1 MAHIEQFP
9 LDQARPEPRV
19 LLVEGQNDKHVVWQL
34 CRRFPEGPDFL
45 IRDRDNLE
53 QLLESIGAELA
64 APGLLTFGIMVDAD
78 TDPAAR
84 WDAVFHRLSA
94 AGLALPRVPQSGGA
108 VIATPGQP
116 RAGVW
121 IMPDNAA
128 TGELEDFVAR
138 MIPPQDPVWPRAQE
152 YIDRIPQ
159 SDRKF
164 SQNKLTRA
172 QVHAWLATREQPRQ
186 MGSAIHARDLQTN
199 GPLCQTFV
207 HWLQRLFG

>member
-9 LDQARPEPRV
+9 LDQALPEPRV
-19 LLVEGQNDKHVVWQL
+19 LLVEGQNDKHVVLQI
-34 CRRFPEGPDFL
+34 CRRFPETPDFL

-53 QLLESIGAELA
+53 QLLESIGAEIA
-64 APGLLTFGIMVDAD
+64 APGLLTLGIMVDAD

-84 WDAVFHRLSA
+84 WDAISHRLSA

-108 VIATPGQP
+108 IIDTPGQP
-116 RAGVW
+116 RAGIW

-128 TGELEDFVAR
+128 AGELEDFVAR

-152 YIDRIPQ
+152 YINRIPQ

-164 SQNKLTRA
+164 SQNKRTRA

-186 MGSAIHARDLQTN
+186 MGSAIHARDLQTS

-207 HWLQRLFG
+207 DWLQRLFG